1 MQCLARLIS
10 NKGKI
15 GENEKDWGKMEDYQM
30 STLEEYFDI
39 LDKENRERSKLI
51 AQSLVKYLQK
61 TKETK
66 YDSLKK
72 AENE

>member
-1 MQCLARLIS
+1 
-10 NKGKI
+10 
-15 GENEKDWGKMEDYQM
+15 MEDYQM